1 MKNSLRNTKR
11 STGVAAAVLGASAL
25 VLSACGAAPEE
36 SAGGGAEEVDYLA
49 CMVSDEGGFDDGS
62 FNQASY
68 EGLVQ
73 AEEELGVQTREAE
86 SGASTDMGPNLDQM
100 VSAGCDT
107 IVTAG
112 FMFEDL
118 PLNEAEA
125 NAETNFVVVDY
136 GYEELPENMRTLNY
150 KTGEAAYLAGYAAA
164 AYSESGKVGTFGGAE
179 IATVTDFMVGFEK
192 GVQKFNE
199 DKGADVAVEGME
211 TFVGNFSDTVK
222 AKQISEN
229 LLSSGVDVIMPVA
242 GPLGQTTVDA
252 VNESSSET
260 DAVVW
265 VDTDGHEYANGG
277 DTAVLT
283 SVMKNMGLTVFESIE
298 MDVNGEFAS
307 EAYLG
312 TLENGGVGIAPF
324 YEFEGDLPKG
334 TIDELDALKEQII
347 AGEIDPLG

>member
-36 SAGGGAEEVDYLA
+36 TAGGGAEEVDYLA

-62 FNQASY
+62 FNQASH
-68 EGLVQ
+68 EGLKQ
-73 AEEELGVQTREAE
+73 AEEELGIQTREAE

-112 FMFEDL
+112 FNFDDL
-118 PLNEAEA
+118 PLTEAEA
-125 NAETNFVVVDY
+125 NPETNFVVVDF

-150 KTGEAAYLAGYAAA
+150 QTGEAAYLAGYAAA
-164 AYSESGKVGTFGGAE
+164 AYSKSGKVGTFGGGE
-179 IATVTDFMVGFEK
+179 IPTVTDFMKGFEQ
-192 GVQKFNE
+192 GVLKYNE
-199 DKGADVAVEGME
+199 DKGADVVVEGMD

-229 LLSSGVDVIMPVA
+229 FLSSGVDVIMPVA
-242 GPLGQTTVDA
+242 GPLGQATVDA
-252 VNESSSET
+252 VNESASES

-265 VDTDGHEYANGG
+265 VDTDGYEYANGG

-283 SVMKNMGLTVFESIE
+283 SVMKKMGLTVFESIE
-298 MDVNGEFAS
+298 MDVNGEFKS
-307 EAYLG
+307 EAYVG
-312 TLENGGVGIAPF
+312 TLENGGVGLAPF
-324 YEFEGDLPKG
+324 YDFEDDLPEG
-334 TIDELDALKEQII
+334 TVEELDALKEQII